1 MPKIGTSGL
10 RGSPAAAGVAT
21 VGAAD
26 ASGVTAGAAD
36 ASGVTAGAAALG
48 REGGGAVSP
57 AADGRGYS
65 SSPSGILCRY
75 PYPIPHPSDP
85 SPPQAPLG
93 VIVTCNHSLLLS
105 VFYINTGGYS
115 EIVEFMSSSFHKTR
129 SLSIFS

>member
-1 MPKIGTSGL
+1 MPKIGTLGL

-21 VGAAD
+21 V
-26 ASGVTAGAAD
+26 GAAD

-93 VIVTCNHSLLLS
+93 VIVTCNHSLLLT

-115 EIVEFMSSSFHKTR
+115 DISRKY
-129 SLSIFS
+129 